1 MRCLEM
7 NRPMNPQP
15 FSTPARQWVNVL
27 VIVLFFG
34 LMWLP
39 TLDKCFNLDRSR
51 PPGENRLPARF
62 PQLQSPDLAGA
73 QKFIGGLEACFN
85 DNFGF
90 RKKLIRFFQNWKIG
104 LYHDRSVFK
113 IIVGQDHWLFWG
125 EAQMVE
131 HFLGTAQF
139 TPAQLQTWQ
148 KLLEKRRDWLAQR
161 GIQYLFVVAPD
172 KQSVY
177 PEQLPAWLINAAPT
191 NRETKLDQ
199 FLKFMKVHSTVP
211 VLDLRG
217 PMIAAKKIAPL
228 YLQNDT
234 HWNLLGGF
242 VGAQAL
248 VQTLAQQF
256 TNLPPLPMEDFT
268 WTNTAFTGGD
278 MALMLGTDTVEKNYY
293 VALPKPVLP
302 RLRSQ
307 ENPAFP
313 TSWGPKHVLT
323 QENPE
328 ATSISIVL
336 FTDSYGVA
344 WEQCLGYPFK
354 KTVFLADNR
363 GFSPQ
368 LITASQPQIVVNQ
381 MLERFFYNED
391 PEQMLL
397 KDALP

>member
-15 FSTPARQWVNVL
+15 FPKPARKWTNVL
-27 VIVLFFG
+27 IIILFFG
-34 LMWLP
+34 LLWLP
-39 TLDKCFNLDRSR
+39 TLDKLFNLDRSR
-51 PPGENRLPARF
+51 SPGENRLTARF
-62 PQLQSPDLAGA
+62 PQLQSPDLTGA
-73 QKFIGGLEACFN
+73 QKFIVGLEAYYN
-85 DNFGF
+85 DHFGF

-104 LYHDRSVFK
+104 LYHDRSVYK

-131 HFLGTAQF
+131 HFLGTLQF
-139 TPAQLQTWQ
+139 TPPQLSAWQ

-177 PEQLPAWLINAAPT
+177 PELLPSWLINAAPT

-199 FLKFMKVHSTVP
+199 FLKYMKAHSTVP

-217 PMIAAKKIAPL
+217 PLITAKKIAPL

-248 VQTLAQQF
+248 VRTLAQQF
-256 TNLPPLPMEDFT
+256 TNLPPLQARDFT
-268 WTNTAFTGGD
+268 WTNTTFIGGD
-278 MALMLGTDTVEKNYY
+278 MALMLGTDAAEKNYF
-293 VALPKPVLP
+293 AFQPTPALP
-302 RLRSQ
+302 RLYSQ
-307 ENPAFP
+307 ENLLFP
-313 TSWGPKHVLT
+313 TAWGNKRVLT
-323 QENPE
+323 QENPGGVPI
-328 ATSISIVL
+328 TIVL
-336 FTDSYGVA
+336 FTDSFGVS
-344 WEQCLGYPFK
+344 WEQFLGYSFK
-354 KTVFLADNR
+354 KTIFLADNR

-381 MLERFFYNED
+381 MLERFFYTED
-391 PEQMLL
+391 PEQMLQ